1 MRLEEWVDQHDDR
14 MAVRARIA
22 EAFGL
27 TEVAVRH
34 WCNGTRRVPPERCLE
49 IEALT
54 EGLVTAQEMRPD
66 VFGTQAEAARPR
78 PSEAA

>member
-1 MRLEEWVDQHDDR
+1 MEQHDDR
-14 MAVRARIA
+14 MAARARIA
-22 EAFGL
+22 EAFSL

-54 EGLVTAQEMRPD
+54 GGLVRAYELRPD
-66 VFGTQAEAARPR
+66 VFGAQVETAPSSTEAA
-78 PSEAA
+78 